1 MHEISLCMEHRANTW
16 PGSSRDAGRS
26 GGGQGGDCS
35 FRLRSGR
42 KGNQEFS
49 TRSLFTED
57 GTGKQETT
65 FFFNDG
71 FGRLTEFH
79 EYTEGARMFLIIRQN
94 MNVVWQGSCR
104 VTDHRFSVY
113 RRESNGRVYF
123 QIRMGQHEYSAEI
136 GRDDRW
142 TVTESGL
149 PVASDPIE
157 LSWNA

>member
-1 MHEISLCMEHRANTW
+1 MSN
-16 PGSSRDAGRS
+16 
-26 GGGQGGDCS
+26 
-35 FRLRSGR
+35 
-42 KGNQEFS
+42 
-49 TRSLFTED
+49 
-57 GTGKQETT
+57 
-65 FFFNDG
+65 
-71 FGRLTEFH
+71 
-79 EYTEGARMFLIIRQN
+79 TEGARMFLIIRQN

-142 TVTESGL
+142 TVTEGGL